1 MSRSSSLF
9 RTNFC
14 HKIAAE
20 IQGEA
25 PNAEVPMGAEIEAN
39 DLSALAEIDFDDGMF
54 GCRALKAFF

>member
-1 MSRSSSLF
+1 LF

-39 DLSALAEIDFDDGMF
+39 DSSALAEIDFDDGML
-54 GCRALKAFF
+54 GCRALKVFF